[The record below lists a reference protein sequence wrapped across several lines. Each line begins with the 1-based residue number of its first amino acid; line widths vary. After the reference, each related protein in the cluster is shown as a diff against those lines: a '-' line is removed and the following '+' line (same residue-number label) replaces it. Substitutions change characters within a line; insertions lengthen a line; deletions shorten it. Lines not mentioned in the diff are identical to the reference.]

1 MTFERIATLVLC
13 GTLVASSACSEAE
26 SEAADTSSL
35 SRSLLAEPLDDGS
48 STIIAADPAL
58 ADDGGPRV
66 PVSMVGFN
74 RGSEEAPVKVVEMS
88 DYGCGYCRQFHEE
101 SFPTLMDQF
110 IESGMVEWKFVPYVT
125 GMFEHSLVATEA
137 AECTYVQNT
146 EAFETLNRRLW
157 LEQAAWKRSNNAEA
171 VVHDWVAQLGID
183 MGAFQACVEQDEQL
197 PRIAAST
204 TLAGQLGV
212 RGTPTFIVLGYPPL
226 QGALPLETFQEI
238 LTLVYNENVQIMQ
251 QKDGAGTGDPGDSE
265 PGDTGS

>member
-1 MTFERIATLVLC
+1 MTFERLAVLALC
-13 GTLVASSACSEAE
+13 GTLTASAACSEAE
-26 SEAADTSSL
+26 SSAADTTDL

-66 PVSMVGFN
+66 PVSQVGFN
-74 RGSEEAPVKVVEMS
+74 RGSEDAPVKVVEMS

-101 SFPTLMDQF
+101 SFPTLMEQF
-110 IESGMVEWKFVPYVT
+110 IETGMVEWKFVPYIT

-137 AECTYVQNT
+137 AECTYAQDS

-157 LEQAAWKRSNNAEA
+157 LEQAAWKRSSDAEA
-171 VVHDWVAQLGID
+171 VVHDWVSQLGID
-183 MGAFQACVEQDEQL
+183 MDAFQTCVTDNELL
-197 PRIAAST
+197 PRIAGSTKLAS
-204 TLAGQLGV
+204 QIGV

-238 LTLVYNENVQIMQ
+238 LTLVYNENAQIMQ
-251 QKDGAGTGDPGDSE
+251 ERDAAGTGGA
-265 PGDTGS
+265 GDTGS